1 MPSKKQV
8 IKMMYRVGSYVL
20 YKELDCYL
28 ISRKEWKI
36 VSEDINSQK
45 LGFIAYE
52 AGFPF
57 YKRIDKSD
65 IQSGYFVL
73 TKARYNGFVFELIQ
87 DTALEDENKVRLYL
101 DNLDFAAYD
110 YFGFP
115 YRKDDASIVVQEDE
129 LEEIW
134 EERTRLARFPF
145 KVDKIKYIKKESN
158 FL

>member
-1 MPSKKQV
+1 
-8 IKMMYRVGSYVL
+8 MYRFGSYIV

-45 LGFIAYE
+45 LGFIAYD

-57 YKRIDKSD
+57 YKRIDKSE
-65 IQSGYFVL
+65 IQSGYFVR
-73 TKARYNGFVFELIQ
+73 TKASYKDFIFELFQ
-87 DTALEDENKVRLYL
+87 NEKLKDEHKVRLKL
-101 DNLDFAAYD
+101 NNLDFDAYD

-115 YRKDDASIVVQEDE
+115 YRNDDASIEVNEEE

-134 EERTRLARFPF
+134 EERSRLASFPF
-145 KVDKIKYIKKESN
+145 KVDKIKYLKKRSKT
-158 FL
+158 